1 MKKKVYINE
10 KIKKFNKK
18 IIVPGD
24 KSISIRFVLLAS
36 QAIGKSVAYNLLR
49 SEDVLSALKAIKKL
63 GINYRINKNF
73 CEIYGMGLKGFNF
86 KNNTIIDAQNSGT
99 LARLI
104 FGILIN
110 SKNQVILKGD
120 KSLRKRDFARVI
132 KPMQIMGQNIR
143 SNNNKLPIKIKGT
156 NFPRPLNYF
165 ESIGSAQVKSCI
177 LLAAMKTP
185 GITKIKAINSRTH
198 TENLFKYLK
207 LPIKIKKEKKIDLID
222 YSGIKNF
229 KGFNYIIP
237 GDISSASFFIVL
249 TLLTKNSKILIKN
262 VNVNNSRTGIID
274 ILKKMN
280 GKIKIKNKKI
290 YKGEEIA
297 DIECKYS
304 PNLKGIKI
312 DPKINSRAIDELPL
326 IFCLV
331 CAKAKGA
338 TYAKNLGEL
347 RHKEQDRL
355 KFVLKFLKMI
365 GIKTIEKNNNLK
377 IYGNPNIKLKGSY
390 IIKNF
395 MKDHRAFMLA
405 CIAAL
410 TFDGDKKIIIN
421 DADSVKTSFPN
432 FISLLRNLGAKIH

>member
-1 MKKKVYINE
+1 MKKIAFISE
-10 KIKKFNKK
+10 KIKKYNKK

-24 KSISIRFVLLAS
+24 KSISIRFILMAS
-36 QAIGKSVAYNLLR
+36 MAVGKSTAFNILR
-49 SEDVLSALKAIKKL
+49 SEDVLNSLYALKKL
-63 GINYRINKNF
+63 SINFKINKNN
-73 CEIYGMGLKGFNF
+73 CEIYGKGLNGLNF
-86 KNNTIIDAQNSGT
+86 KNNTVINAGNSGT

-104 FGILIN
+104 FGVLIN
-110 SKNQVILKGD
+110 SKNQIILKGD
-120 KSLRKRDFARVI
+120 KSLEKRDFSRVI
-132 KPMQIMGQNIR
+132 KPMLMMGQNIK

-156 NFPRPLNYF
+156 NFPRPIHYS

-185 GITKIKAINSRTH
+185 GITKIDAIPSRSH
-198 TENLFKYLK
+198 TENMFKYLK
-207 LPIKIKKEKKIDLID
+207 LPIKIKKRKELEFISFK
-222 YSGIKNF
+222 GMKNY

-262 VNVNNSRTGIID
+262 VNVNSSRTGIID

-280 GKIKIKNKKI
+280 GRIKIRNKKI

-297 DIECKYS
+297 DIECEYS

-312 DPKINSRAIDELPL
+312 NPLINSRAIDELPL

-331 CAKAKGA
+331 CAKANGIS
-338 TYAKNLGEL
+338 YAKNLGEL

-365 GIKTIEKNNNLK
+365 GIKAIEKNNNLK
-377 IYGNPNIKLKGSY
+377 IYGNPNLKLNGNY
-390 IIKNF
+390 IVKNF
-395 MKDHRAFMLA
+395 MKDHRAFMLS

-410 TFDGDKKIIIN
+410 TLGGKSWSIHDLDSIN
-421 DADSVKTSFPN
+421 TSFPN
-432 FISLLRNLGAKIH
+432 FISLLKNLGAKIH

>member
-1 MKKKVYINE
+1 MKKKAHIYE
-10 KIKKFNKK
+10 KIKKFNNK

-24 KSISIRFVLLAS
+24 KSISIRFVLMAAM
-36 QAIGKSVAYNLLR
+36 AIGKSTAINILR
-49 SEDVLSALKAIKKL
+49 SQDVLNSLYALKRL
-63 GINYRINKNF
+63 SINFKINKNN
-73 CEIYGMGLKGFNF
+73 CEIYGKGLNGLNF
-86 KNNTIIDAQNSGT
+86 KNNTVINAGNSGT

-104 FGILIN
+104 FGLLIN
-110 SKNQVILKGD
+110 SKNQIILKGD
-120 KSLRKRDFARVI
+120 KSLEKRDFSRVI
-132 KPMQIMGQNIR
+132 KPMLMMGQNIK

-156 NFPRPLNYF
+156 NFPRPIHYS

-185 GITKIKAINSRTH
+185 GITKIDAIPSRSH
-198 TENLFKYLK
+198 TENMFKYLK
-207 LPIKIKKEKKIDLID
+207 LPIKIKKKKELEFI
-222 YSGIKNF
+222 SFKGMKNY

-262 VNVNNSRTGIID
+262 VNVNSSRTGIID

-280 GKIKIKNKKI
+280 GRIKIRNKKI

-297 DIECKYS
+297 DIECEHS

-312 DPKINSRAIDELPL
+312 NPLINSRAIDELPL

-331 CAKAKGA
+331 CAKAKGIS
-338 TYAKNLGEL
+338 YAKNLGEL

-365 GIKTIEKNNNLK
+365 GIKVIEKNNNLK
-377 IYGNPNIKLKGSY
+377 IYGNPNLKLNGNY
-390 IIKNF
+390 IVKNF
-395 MKDHRAFMLA
+395 MKDHRAFMLS

-410 TFDGDKKIIIN
+410 TLGGKSWSIHDLDSIN
-421 DADSVKTSFPN
+421 TSFPN
-432 FISLLRNLGAKIH
+432 FMSLLKNLGAKIH

>member
-1 MKKKVYINE
+1 MKKIAFINE
-10 KIKKFNKK
+10 KINEYNKK
-18 IIVPGD
+18 IYVPGD
-24 KSISIRFVLLAS
+24 KSLSIRFILLAS
-36 QAIGKSVAYNLLR
+36 NCLGKSIAYNLLK
-49 SEDVLSALKAIKKL
+49 SEDVLSSLNAIKKL
-63 GINYRINKNF
+63 GIRYKINKNI
-73 CEIYGMGLKGFNF
+73 CEIYGKGLEGYKF
-86 KNNTIIDAQNSGT
+86 KNNTVIDARNSGT

-104 FGILIN
+104 FGLLIN
-110 SKNQVILKGD
+110 SKNQIILKGD
-120 KSLRKRDFARVI
+120 KSLKKRDFSRVI
-132 KPMQIMGQNIR
+132 KPMQMMGQNIK
-143 SNNNKLPIKIKGT
+143 SNNNKLPIKIRGT
-156 NFPRPLNYF
+156 NFPRPINYF

-185 GITKIKAINSRTH
+185 GITKIKSIPSRTH

-207 LPIKIKKEKKIDLID
+207 LPIKTRKEKKLDLI
-222 YSGIKNF
+222 SFKGIKNY

-262 VNVNNSRTGIID
+262 VNVNNSRTGVID

-312 DPKINSRAIDELPL
+312 NPKINSRAIDELPL

-331 CAKAKGA
+331 CAKAKGVS
-338 TYAKNLGEL
+338 YAKNLGEL

-365 GIKTIEKNNNLK
+365 GIKAIEKNNNLK
-377 IYGNPNIKLKGSY
+377 IYGNPNLKLKGSY

-410 TFDGDKKIIIN
+410 TLSGKSWSIHDKDSIN
-421 DADSVKTSFPN
+421 TSFPN
-432 FISLLRNLGAKIH
+432 FISILKNLGAKIK